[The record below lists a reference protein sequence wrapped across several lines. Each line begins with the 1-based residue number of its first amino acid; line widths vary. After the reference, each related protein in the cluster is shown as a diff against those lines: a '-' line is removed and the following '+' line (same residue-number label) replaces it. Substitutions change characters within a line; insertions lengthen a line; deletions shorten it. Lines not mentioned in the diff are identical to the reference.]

1 MAFWQRISNDKDSDD
16 DIDNYITLCPQGT
29 GVCVAFWQ
37 RAPGTPRVATVLVDG
52 LGLLCSLRL
61 RQEVRADP
69 AKNIQKISF

>member
-61 RQEVRADP
+61 RQEVRVDP
-69 AKNIQKISF
+69 VVAICALTY